1 MKQVCA
7 RAFSTALLFA
17 TLSGMVLADGG
28 EPASGEWEASRGD
41 VLVDI
46 RARAEFVEQ
55 EGKQDAEMT
64 SVRSLLGWQSPQMG
78 GFTFLGEIE
87 NAFIITDGG
96 YNNGINGQTQ
106 FGKISNTNFT
116 ELQRL
121 QLTYAL
127 SEQLSVTAGRQYLNF
142 DDKRFVGSP
151 GASQDKVSH
160 DAVSFNFTNEGL
172 RADYVYH
179 FRSNRG
185 PGDRNE
191 WEGDSHLFR
200 AQYGVNEWVNLTGF
214 AYFID
219 LDGSAA
225 NRSNFTYGGW
235 LRGGHD
241 FGDAELSYAAMI
253 AQQSDYGDN
262 TAEFDLT
269 YIITDVSLE
278 YGPVTFSAGWDVL
291 EGDGSHRI
299 LNPLGANHSVLGY
312 ADVFTGGGRQG
323 TVEGLE
329 DMNIGVEYTV
339 ETGSDF
345 FSEIE
350 FGLRR
355 HEFSA
360 ERTGN
365 DLGTDWD
372 SWVTIGLPHNLSL
385 TFEYQDFEGTDDPVS
400 PADRTRFWTVLTY
413 KR

>member
-1 MKQVCA
+1 MKTLNLTVAAAC
-7 RAFSTALLFA
+7 LFA
-17 TLSGMVLADGG
+17 GIAPFAYADNH
-28 EPASGEWEASRGD
+28 GD

-55 EGKQDAEMT
+55 EGKEDAEMT
-64 SVRSLLGWQSPQMG
+64 SVRSLLGWRSPQSG
-78 GFTFLGEIE
+78 GFTFLAEIE
-87 NAFIITDGG
+87 NAFIISDDG
-96 YNNGINGQTQ
+96 YNNGLNGQTQ
-106 FGKISNTNFT
+106 YGKISNTEFT

-121 QLTYAL
+121 QLTYAFND
-127 SEQLSVTAGRQYLNF
+127 QFNVTAGRQYLNF

-160 DAVSFNFTNEGL
+160 DAVAFNYSDGAFQ
-172 RADYVYH
+172 ADYVYH

-225 NRSNFTYGGW
+225 SRSNFTYGGW

-241 FGDAELSYAAMI
+241 FGDAELSYAAMV

-262 TAEFDLT
+262 TADFDLT
-269 YIITDVSLE
+269 YIVTDVSLE
-278 YGPVTFSAGWDVL
+278 YGAFTFAAGWDVL
-291 EGDGSHRI
+291 EGDGTNRI
-299 LNPLGANHSVLGY
+299 VNPLGANHGVLGY

-323 TVEGLE
+323 TVDGLE
-329 DMNIGVEYTV
+329 DINFGVEYAI
-339 ETGSDF
+339 EPQGSF
-345 FSEIE
+345 FGEIE
-350 FGLRR
+350 FGVRR

-360 ERTGN
+360 ESDGD
-365 DLGTDWD
+365 DLGSEWD
-372 SWVTIGLPHNLSL
+372 SWVTFALPHNLSL
-385 TFEYQDFEGTDDPVS
+385 TFDYQDFEGTDDPVS
-400 PADRTRFWTVLTY
+400 PGDRQRLWTVLTY